1 MGHTVKEYTLMTT
14 PTTTTPTTTTPTT
27 TTPTT
32 TTPTTTTM
40 RTTTQAT
47 DRHLARTVTESPIG
61 ELTIIATDDA
71 IVAINFGNQVIGSR
85 PTDVVDVPAGEHAVL
100 DEAVRQLDEYFAG
113 ERVDFDLPL
122 EPAGTPFQRQ
132 AWTALSTIPYGET
145 ISYGE
150 QAMRLGDRNK
160 SRAVGAANGKNPLP
174 IVVPCH
180 RVIGA
185 NGHLTG
191 FGGGLDIKA
200 WLLDHELR
208 VRAGSR

>member
-1 MGHTVKEYTLMTT
+1 MTT
-14 PTTTTPTTTTPTT
+14 PTTTTTTTTTH
-27 TTPTT
+27 
-32 TTPTTTTM
+32 
-40 RTTTQAT
+40 R
-47 DRHLARTVTESPIG
+47 RLARTVTESPIG
-61 ELTIIATDDA
+61 ELTILATDEA
-71 IVAINFGNQVIGSR
+71 IVAIHFGNDTMGSR
-85 PTDVVDVPAGEHAVL
+85 PSDGVVDVPAGEHAVL

-132 AWTALSTIPYGET
+132 AWTALATIPYGET

-150 QAMRLGDRNK
+150 QAMRIGDRNK

>member
-1 MGHTVKEYTLMTT
+1 
-14 PTTTTPTTTTPTT
+14 
-27 TTPTT
+27 
-32 TTPTTTTM
+32 M
-40 RTTTQAT
+40 RTTTNAT

-71 IVAINFGNQVIGSR
+71 IVAIHFGNDLIGSGAS
-85 PTDVVDVPAGEHAVL
+85 DGLVDVPASEHPVL

-132 AWTALSTIPYGET
+132 AWTALATIPYGET

-150 QAMRLGDRNK
+150 QAMRIGDRNK

>member
-1 MGHTVKEYTLMTT
+1 MGNTVKEYTLMTT
-14 PTTTTPTTTTPTT
+14 TTPTTTTH
-27 TTPTT
+27 
-32 TTPTTTTM
+32 
-40 RTTTQAT
+40 
-47 DRHLARTVTESPIG
+47 RHLARTVTESPIG

-71 IVAINFGNQVIGSR
+71 IVAIHFGNDVGSDVRDSR
-85 PTDVVDVPAGEHAVL
+85 PSNGVVDVPAGEHAVL